1 MQSARLWL
9 SGLVHPVYL
18 VCGLCA
24 GVLIGAFVARFFLFE
39 WLVSPWWL
47 GVYMIVMIGLF
58 WRRPRWAVGAMV
70 GVGMLCGYTRGAN
83 EMVQLLA
90 VQPLHGQDLMLE
102 GRVSE
107 DGATSAGGSMA
118 FRLREVTLSG
128 TRVAGEYWVTVADP
142 SAKEIK
148 RSDHVTVRGRLEEG
162 FGSLAGTMYRAQV
175 LSIEREGLRD
185 PFVRLR
191 DWFSAGIYRVLPPV
205 EASLGAGYVL
215 GQKQA
220 LPPDFEEAL
229 RVVGLTHVVVAS
241 GYNLTILVRIAR
253 RIFARISRYLAA
265 VAGGAMTLIFIGI
278 TGLSPSMTRAGLVA
292 GISLL
297 VWYYGR
303 NIHPMVLL
311 LVVAALTVFAK
322 PAYIWGDVGWLL
334 SFASFIGVMLLAPLL
349 QAYFFDVSEPPGTIR
364 QIIGETLSAQLMTTP
379 IIIVLFGTVSNV
391 ALVAN
396 LLILPFVPLAMLL
409 VFVSGLM
416 ALWLPW
422 AAVFIAVPTSWLLQY
437 MTHTV
442 ALLAELSWASFE
454 VSFGI
459 EFALAC
465 YAILFLV
472 MIGLRRKAHVEYR
485 SINVI
490 K

>member
-1 MQSARLWL
+1 MQSTRLWL
-9 SGLVHPVYL
+9 SGPVHPVYL
-18 VCGLCA
+18 VCGLCV
-24 GVLIGAFVARFFLFE
+24 GVLVGVLVAQFFLFG

-47 GVYMIVMIGLF
+47 GVYGIIMIGLF
-58 WRRPRWAVGAMV
+58 WRHPRWAIGAMAV
-70 GVGMLCGYTRGAN
+70 MGVLCGYTRGAL
-83 EMVQLLA
+83 EMTHLLA
-90 VQPLHGQDLMLE
+90 AKSLQGQELVLA

-107 DGATSAGGSMA
+107 DGSVGTGGAMT
-118 FRLREVTLSG
+118 FRLREVTFQNVHL
-128 TRVAGEYWVTVADP
+128 AGEYWVTIAE
-142 SAKEIK
+142 SRAKKIE
-148 RSDHVTVRGRLEEG
+148 RSDRIAVRGALAEG
-162 FGSLAGTMYRAQV
+162 FGPLAGVMYRAKV
-175 LSIEREGLRD
+175 LSIEREGMRD
-185 PFVRLR
+185 PFVGLR
-191 DWFSAGIYRVLPPV
+191 DWFSGGIYRVLPPV

-253 RIFARISRYLAA
+253 RVFARISRYLAA
-265 VAGGAMTLIFIGI
+265 MAGGAMTLIFIGI

-303 NIHPMVLL
+303 SIHPVVLL
-311 LVVAALTVFAK
+311 LVVAALTVFVK
-322 PAYIWGDVGWLL
+322 PAYLWGDVGWLL
-334 SFASFIGVMLLAPLL
+334 SFTSFIGVMLLAPLL
-349 QAYFFDVSEPPGTIR
+349 QAYFFDTSKPPGTIR
-364 QIIGETLSAQLMTTP
+364 QIVGETISAQLMTMP

-391 ALVAN
+391 ALIAN

-409 VFVSGLM
+409 VFLSGIM

-422 AAVFIAVPTSWLLQY
+422 AAPFVATPTSWLLQY
-437 MTHTV
+437 MTQTIAHI
-442 ALLAELSWASFE
+442 AELSWASFE
-454 VSFGI
+454 VSFGM

-465 YAILFLV
+465 YILLFLM
-472 MIGLRRKAHVEYR
+472 MIGLWRRTHLEYR
-485 SINVI
+485 SVNII